1 MIEITR
7 KFLLTGVSTL
17 LRGGT
22 YSQLLLKIVITF
34 FFFMLLVRTTPF
46 NSPQLD
52 LLVCTTHF
60 CTLMTLMGGL
70 MSKIGFFA
78 AEGVPPEAVG

>member
-34 FFFMLLVRTTPF
+34 FFFMILVRTTPF

-52 LLVCTTHF
+52 LLV
-60 CTLMTLMGGL
+60 
-70 MSKIGFFA
+70 
-78 AEGVPPEAVG
+78 

>member
-1 MIEITR
+1 MLEITR

-34 FFFMLLVRTTPF
+34 FFFMMLVR
-46 NSPQLD
+46 
-52 LLVCTTHF
+52 VRVRVRVRVK
-60 CTLMTLMGGL
+60 G
-70 MSKIGFFA
+70 
-78 AEGVPPEAVG
+78 